1 MRINLITRRSR
12 TPLIPQMHATEC
24 GAACL
29 GILLGHFGRHVS
41 TEELRVAC
49 RVSRDGV
56 SASDIVAAGR
66 AYGLTLTGWR
76 MDIDALKEL
85 DAPAILFWEFNHF
98 VVLEGV
104 RNGRYYLNDPANG
117 RRSVNAQTVDRSFT
131 GVVLQAQ
138 RSDSFV
144 ATGNPPGI
152 IAKLCPWLAPA
163 KGALAFSVLAG
174 LLAAVPLAVLPVLLG
189 LFVDRVLSGS
199 ETSWGATLAWIMA
212 ASGAVAY
219 LLVWLQQYMFR
230 KMAIHLAVSG
240 AQGFLG
246 RLFRLPPQF
255 FDHRFAGDLT
265 LRVHLVD
272 TVASGASTGAALLV
286 IELFASVVLLAV
298 MFAFDPLLAALLATA
313 AAANIALMLLLSRM
327 RTDTERQFSHEQAM
341 LTSIETAGLRDMDM
355 IRATA
360 AEDDFFVRWSGQQAR
375 EIAAR
380 QKFSATG
387 YVIAA
392 LPRLFAI
399 VGAVIVLG
407 VGGWQV
413 TQGELSAGAL
423 IAFYTLAG
431 AFLAPIGRFVLFAD
445 AFMVLDAD
453 LQRVQDVLEAPIDN
467 RQLPLDDPALDDPES
482 AEATAEADT
491 VTVDEPASQVPPSK
505 APSSKVSPSAESSSK
520 VTVATFAGRL
530 KLAGGLELRN
540 LTFGFNPDRPPLID
554 SLSINIESGQ
564 RVAFVGMTGSGKST
578 LLRLIS
584 GELVPDSGQILFDGA
599 ARHVVPAEVLAN
611 SLASVDQQIHLF
623 AASVRDNLTMW
634 NATIDDEQMIEAA
647 RDARIHDEIMSRAG
661 GYDSMVSEAGRNFSG
676 GQRQRLE
683 IARALTQ
690 KPSIL
695 LADEATST
703 LDAVVEQEI
712 DDSLRR
718 RGLTCV
724 IVAHRLATIRDCD
737 EIVVLDRGRVAQRGT
752 HDTLSVDRNGLYRQL
767 LETQ

>member
-1 MRINLITRRSR
+1 
-12 TPLIPQMHATEC
+12 MHATEC

-85 DAPAILFWEFNHF
+85 DGPAILFWEFNHF

-117 RRSVNAQTVDRSFT
+117 RRSVSAQTVDRSFT

-152 IAKLCPWLAPA
+152 IAKLWPWLAPA

-174 LLAAVPLAVLPVLLG
+174 LLAAVPMAALPVLLG

-399 VGAVIVLG
+399 VGAVVVLG

-467 RQLPLDDPALDDPES
+467 RQVS
-482 AEATAEADT
+482 
-491 VTVDEPASQVPPSK
+491 PSK
-505 APSSKVSPSAESSSK
+505 VSSSKVSSLQGSSSAESSSK
-520 VTVATFAGRL
+520 VTTFAGRL

-578 LLRLIS
+578 LLRLIN
-584 GELVPDSGQILFDGA
+584 GELLPDSGQILFDGA
-599 ARHVVPAEVLAN
+599 VRHVVPAEVLAN
-611 SLASVDQQIHLF
+611 SVASVDQQIHLF

-737 EIVVLDRGRVAQRGT
+737 EIVVLDRGRVVQRGT

>member
-1 MRINLITRRSR
+1 MRVKSMIRRSR

-85 DAPAILFWEFNHF
+85 DGPAILFWEFNHF

-117 RRSVNAQTVDRSFT
+117 RRSVSAQTVDRSFT

-152 IAKLCPWLAPA
+152 IAKLWPWLAPA

-174 LLAAVPLAVLPVLLG
+174 LLAAVPMAALPVLLG

-399 VGAVIVLG
+399 VGAVVVLG

-467 RQLPLDDPALDDPES
+467 RQVS
-482 AEATAEADT
+482 
-491 VTVDEPASQVPPSK
+491 PSK
-505 APSSKVSPSAESSSK
+505 VSSSKVSSLQGSSSAESSSK
-520 VTVATFAGRL
+520 VTTFAGRL

-578 LLRLIS
+578 LLRLIN
-584 GELVPDSGQILFDGA
+584 GELLPDSGQILFDGA
-599 ARHVVPAEVLAN
+599 VRHVVPAEVLAN
-611 SLASVDQQIHLF
+611 SVASVDQQIHLF

-737 EIVVLDRGRVAQRGT
+737 EIVVLDRGRVVQRGT